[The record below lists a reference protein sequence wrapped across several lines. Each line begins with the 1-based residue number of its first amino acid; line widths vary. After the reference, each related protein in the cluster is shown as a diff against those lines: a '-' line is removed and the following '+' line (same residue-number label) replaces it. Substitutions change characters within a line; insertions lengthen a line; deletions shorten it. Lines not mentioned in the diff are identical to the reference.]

1 MNESRA
7 LFTILSGKK
16 IKLNFIILFTVYST
30 PFAFI
35 LSIHMMIIE
44 VNKCDSPR
52 FATWLQCIMSTS
64 VNSNL
69 FDFMTIIDLENVL
82 ALIYINAMDKSNKA
96 KENEKGKKARKT
108 HRFVTGN
115 QRKCCNN
122 SFW

>member
-1 MNESRA
+1 
-7 LFTILSGKK
+7 
-16 IKLNFIILFTVYST
+16 
-30 PFAFI
+30 
-35 LSIHMMIIE
+35 
-44 VNKCDSPR
+44 
-52 FATWLQCIMSTS
+52 MSTS

-96 KENEKGKKARKT
+96 KEKKARKT